1 MKVCIFEDFKMSVE
15 ISLTLRLLNS
25 IVTSNCIYLA
35 LTILIAMVST
45 AIPFGKLDLNKD
57 STSSLYMDYCYIYL
71 VLDQL
76 AFKRYPTILI
86 VITSEAIAKEGG
98 SRARATSILMVSEL
112 LSWKLHNS

>member
-1 MKVCIFEDFKMSVE
+1 MYFRRIQNGSRHFLSIKY
-15 ISLTLRLLNS
+15 

-76 AFKRYPTILI
+76 AFKSLPKVPDNPYCHYLRGN
-86 VITSEAIAKEGG
+86 SKRRGEQGEGHEHPHG
-98 SRARATSILMVSEL
+98 VRASILETA
-112 LSWKLHNS
+112 